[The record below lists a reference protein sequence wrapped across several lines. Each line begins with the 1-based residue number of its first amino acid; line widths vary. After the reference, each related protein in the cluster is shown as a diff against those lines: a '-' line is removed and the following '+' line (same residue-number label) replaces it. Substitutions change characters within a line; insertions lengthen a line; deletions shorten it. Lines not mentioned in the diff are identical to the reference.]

1 MCRWDVCRAGRD
13 SCVEGSIVS
22 SIIVVGIIVVI
33 GVIIV
38 WIIVIIIV
46 RRCGSI
52 ICRRVHGRG
61 GCWCFRD
68 YSRHPRVDLVVS
80 GR

>member
-1 MCRWDVCRAGRD
+1 M
-13 SCVEGSIVS
+13 
-22 SIIVVGIIVVI
+22 VGIIVVI

-38 WIIVIIIV
+38 WIIVVIVV
-46 RRCGSI
+46 RRGGGIS
-52 ICRRVHGRG
+52 CRRVHGRG